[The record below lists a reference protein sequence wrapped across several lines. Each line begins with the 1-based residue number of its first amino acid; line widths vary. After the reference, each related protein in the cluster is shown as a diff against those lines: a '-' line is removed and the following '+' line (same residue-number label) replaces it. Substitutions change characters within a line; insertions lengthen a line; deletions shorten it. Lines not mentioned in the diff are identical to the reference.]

1 MKYKKK
7 RGITMKK
14 KCMIAFAGLVVLLCV
29 GIPFLHFERTISP
42 EVASAA
48 QSTEQTAPEKDKNLK
63 GLQKIDGKYYYYVK
77 GKALT
82 NTYKRVNI
90 SGINYY
96 FYFQKDGSA
105 YTDGYKKV
113 TAPDG
118 NTYFCYFKK
127 NGRAYNNGLKKV
139 TINGVNYYF
148 YFNKYGRAVTDTL
161 KKVTDSKGNAALYY
175 FRANGRALTNSF
187 KDIDGNKYYF
197 KNNGKACTEGKHNIS
212 HYLCY
217 FDENGVLTRRI
228 DKNKKMIAL
237 TYDDGPSKYT
247 YKVLDVMEEYN
258 SVCTFFIVGNR
269 VSSYKDFVKREAELG
284 CELANHT
291 YDHEILTKL
300 DSRDEIKEQ
309 VEKCNDTIEELTGI
323 RPKLVRTP
331 GGGRNEMVDE
341 TIGMPNI
348 LWSVDTLDWKTRDT
362 DATIKS
368 VKEEAYDGAI
378 ILMHDLHEATTDA
391 AKTIVPYLID
401 QGYQLVTV
409 SEMAECRG
417 VELEDGTRYYSMR
430 PQK

>member
-1 MKYKKK
+1 M
-7 RGITMKK
+7 MKK
-14 KCMIAFAGLVVLLCV
+14 KWVIAFAVLFVLMCA
-29 GIPFLHFERTISP
+29 GIPFLHLGRTISP
-42 EVASAA
+42 ETASAA
-48 QSTEQTAPEKDKNLK
+48 QTKEETASTKNKKLT

-77 GKALT
+77 GEAVT
-82 NTYKRVNI
+82 STYKKVNI
-90 SGINYY
+90 NGVNYY

-105 YTDGYKKV
+105 YTEGYRKV
-113 TAPDG
+113 TSDSG
-118 NTYFCYFKK
+118 KTYYCFFKK
-127 NGRAYNNGLKKV
+127 NGRAYADGLKKV
-139 TINGVNYYF
+139 AINGVNYYF
-148 YFNKYGRAVTDTL
+148 YFDKNGRAVTDKL
-161 KKVTDSKGNAALYY
+161 KKVTDSRGNVASYY
-175 FRANGRALTNSF
+175 FRSNGRALTNSF
-187 KDIDGNKYYF
+187 KVIDGSKYYF
-197 KNNGKACTEGKHNIS
+197 MENGKACTEGKHNIS

-217 FDENGVLTRRI
+217 FDENGALTRRI

-300 DSRDEIKEQ
+300 DSRDEIREQ
-309 VEKCNDTIEELTGI
+309 VEKCNDTIEALTGI

-331 GGGRNEMVDE
+331 GGGRNDMVDD